1 MIASPHTRLS
11 CGHEIST
18 TAGLS
23 EGVVFAKRK
32 QGNNWLRSLSEDP
45 PDTLP
50 PTPPPAAL
58 RWTAE
63 LQMGLTL
70 WLIKDLPGEF
80 GIILLTFKAARWG
93 GTLHQDAKHLRTG
106 SHQTTLLDGLCGVAV
121 NREKALSFVVN
132 YKPTQSPFSWSTN
145 AHLPRKEDACP
156 HMNLTCIHVPIK
168 ATKHTVRPISPNL
181 RKQGI
186 HFLQQRDHL

>member
-32 QGNNWLRSLSEDP
+32 QGNNWLRRLSEDP

-93 GTLHQDAKHLRTG
+93 GRCTKMPSIWGQPPND
-106 SHQTTLLDGLCGVAV
+106 
-121 NREKALSFVVN
+121 FVG
-132 YKPTQSPFSWSTN
+132 W
-145 AHLPRKEDACP
+145 
-156 HMNLTCIHVPIK
+156 
-168 ATKHTVRPISPNL
+168 TVW
-181 RKQGI
+181 GGC
-186 HFLQQRDHL
+186 QQRESTIICSKLQTHAEPLQLKHKRTPAKKRGRMPTHASHLYPRAHKSNKTHR